1 MAVGTYCLTTSDAAR
16 VYAGN
21 TGQKDAFWIYA
32 NSPTG
37 ATAATCEVTATGLS
51 LVITGGAS
59 AGTDTLAFATYTTLT
74 TLIAAI
80 NALVKPAG
88 TFTWKAGL
96 VYYGASP
103 SSYLPMTGA
112 IACLGSAN
120 QIRVQTATTYE
131 TDLLADKATDLI
143 ERWANRKFVG
153 RTYDRRVYDGNGR
166 NRFLLDQYPVTR
178 VGRVSLGRTNCF
190 SVTNTTATNFAT
202 VEVSSTNVRL
212 NADGT
217 VNDLTISSSATL
229 DDLIT
234 AINAKSG
241 WSATLCNSGDGTKKA
256 YYTSLDGTTKVPE
269 ILQMAAHAC
278 LSPEVAYVEMPDD
291 DLEGYYLETTASDED
306 RNPGILYYIG
316 GFTAGHQNL
325 IVDFQAGFSTTPAAL
340 EALCLELVKLKYDRM
355 SADLNMK
362 SESQA
367 DYAYTVADLRQVS
380 SDLLEE
386 AAFFKSVEF

>member
-1 MAVGTYCLTTSDAAR
+1 MGVGTYALVTSDAAR

-21 TGQKDAFWIYA
+21 IGLKDAFWIYA

-37 ATAATCEVTATGLS
+37 ATAATVEVTATGLS
-51 LVITGGAS
+51 LVVTGGAS

-88 TFTWKAGL
+88 TFTWKAGA

-120 QIRVQTATTYE
+120 QIRVQTETTYE
-131 TDLLADKATDLI
+131 TDTLADRATDLI
-143 ERWANRKFVG
+143 ERWSGRKFKT
-153 RTYDRRVYDGNGR
+153 RTYDRRVFDGNGR
-166 NRFLLDQYPVTR
+166 TRFLLDQYPVTR

-190 SVTNTTATNFAT
+190 HITNTTATNFAT
-202 VEVSSTNVRL
+202 VEVTSSKVRL

-217 VNDLTISSSATL
+217 VSDITIASSATL
-229 DDLIT
+229 NDLIT
-234 AINAKSG
+234 AINAVAG
-241 WSATLCNSGDGTKKA
+241 WSATLLNSSDGTRKA

-269 ILQMAAHAC
+269 ILQMPAHAC
-278 LSPEVAYVEMPDD
+278 MSPGVAYVEMPDD
-291 DLEGYYLETTASDED
+291 DLEGYYLETTATDED
-306 RNPGILYYIG
+306 RNTGILYYVG

-325 IVDFQAGFSTTPAAL
+325 IVDFTAGFTTIPAAL
-340 EALCLELVKLKYDRM
+340 EELCLALVKLKYDRAKM
-355 SADLNMK
+355 DQNLRSESLGDYSYSTADLKQVSADLLN
-362 SESQA
+362 
-367 DYAYTVADLRQVS
+367 
-380 SDLLEE
+380 E
-386 AAFFKSVEF
+386 AAFFKAVEF